1 MTPDVR
7 VLHASDV
14 HVDNGPDGTAGIIRL
29 CDAAVRLDIDLL
41 VLVGD
46 SFDDNRPNDDAR
58 SEFAEQLAR
67 VPVPVVVLPGNHDP
81 LVPGC
86 VYDRMELAGHV
97 TVLRTAGGETLRFDA
112 LGLELW
118 GSPHVSWNDYSPMA
132 GIPPR
137 GALAWQIALAHGH
150 LVRGPED
157 HHRAYLIRREELAAS
172 NRDYVALGHWDV
184 QHEVMRGEVT
194 AWYSG
199 SPRRHLS
206 SALVTLSTTAGQKS
220 VDVEP
225 LRLPA

>member
-58 SEFAEQLAR
+58 REFAEQLAR

-97 TVLRTAGGETLRFDA
+97 TVLRAAGGETLRFDA
-112 LGLELW
+112 LGRHPPE
-118 GSPHVSWNDYSPMA
+118 GRA
-132 GIPPR
+132 GVADRPGPRASGARPR
-137 GALAWQIALAHGH
+137 GPPPG
-150 LVRGPED
+150 
-157 HHRAYLIRREELAAS
+157 
-172 NRDYVALGHWDV
+172 
-184 QHEVMRGEVT
+184 
-194 AWYSG
+194 
-199 SPRRHLS
+199 
-206 SALVTLSTTAGQKS
+206 
-220 VDVEP
+220 
-225 LRLPA
+225 LPDPP